1 MKSNFKFCNKYGN
14 KWRKGCCNMNIY
26 HTLGGQYLIHGREF
40 PINTV
45 VLILDNGVELFC
57 CNFNMTKD
65 KKIIVTVYNPASKQ
79 WVKCKLRNNYTKVMW
94 EYYKK
99 NIKKR
104 NHTKK
109 YKKNKTKRWKGTV
122 ARCNKIPNSVQWAA
136 MHPFHGGGMTPR

>member
-14 KWRKGCCNMNIY
+14 KWREGCCNMNIY

-109 YKKNKTKRWKGTV
+109 YKKIKLKDGKVQLHVVIRYQIVCSGRQCILFKGEE
-122 ARCNKIPNSVQWAA
+122 
-136 MHPFHGGGMTPR
+136 